1 MPIPLRKYSQ
11 NWLAND
17 ELAVALVSEIK
28 PRPGDH
34 VLEIG
39 PGEGRLTR
47 ALLRYPISVTAV
59 ELDPRCAMVLRKL
72 RDDVSV
78 ADASLTVIEQD
89 VLEFDPGSIAGS
101 DTLRL
106 VGNLP
111 YAITSPILRWTVKHR
126 RLVEDAHYMIP
137 TDIAQR
143 LLAPPG
149 ASERG
154 LITVMVGWFYETE
167 AVRRLGPGAFRP
179 QPKIESSFIRL
190 RRREPPVCN
199 APGPHRRAVVSG
211 AFAHKRK
218 KLRNSLQQT
227 GWSRDD
233 VTRATDQAGIAADAR
248 AEAVSIEEFARLI
261 DALPERKGRAT

>member
-17 ELAVALVSEIK
+17 ELAIALVNEIN
-28 PRPGDH
+28 PRPGDRL
-34 VLEIG
+34 LEIG

-47 ALLRYPISVTAV
+47 ALLRHPVSVTAV
-59 ELDPRCAMVLRKL
+59 ELDPRCATVLRKL

-78 ADASLTVIEQD
+78 ADASVTVIEQD

-101 DTLRL
+101 DTLRF

-111 YAITSPILRWTVKHR
+111 YAITSPILRWTVKHH

-143 LLAPPG
+143 LQAPPG

-179 QPKIESSFIRL
+179 PPKIESSFIRL
-190 RRREPPVCN
+190 QHREPPACR
-199 APGPHRRAVVSG
+199 APGKHRRAVVAAS
-211 AFAHKRK
+211 FSHKRK
-218 KLRNSLQQT
+218 KLRNSLQHA

-233 VTRATDQAGIAADAR
+233 VARATDQAGIAADTR

-261 DALPERKGRAT
+261 DALPEREGRAT